1 MAMKVDEM
9 NKRKIFFD
17 SNEPDKILSSS
28 AQIVNGALSRVFSS
42 D

>member
-17 SNEPDKILSSS
+17 FNEPDKILSSP
-28 AQIVNGALSRVFSS
+28 AQIVSGAFF
-42 D
+42 